1 MMSISRKYGMFTA
14 PIAYLIDDRG
24 IIAADVAGAADTI
37 PALATGKGQTMREQ
51 IQARLDE
58 LKAEFE
64 TGQAELQ
71 KLERQRTY
79 LHETVLQIGGAIHV
93 LEELLRERHPDN
105 KYREAGAGEAEAA
118 ATQANGADGKQT
130 EIPLRKE

>member
-1 MMSISRKYGMFTA
+1 MRRIIKVLAAA
-14 PIAYLIDDRG
+14 PLMAIV
-24 IIAADVAGAADTI
+24 VASMAVPAI
-37 PALATGKGQTMREQ
+37 PALATGKGQTMRER

-79 LHETVLQIGGAIHV
+79 LHETVLQIGGAIQV
-93 LEELLRERHPDN
+93 LEELLRETHPDN
-105 KYREAGAGEAEAA
+105 EYREAGAGEAQAA
-118 ATQANGADGKQT
+118 ATQANGAGGKQT